1 MRCGTLAGSSP
12 GQPRGDFALC
22 RTYNPIDCDFHDV
35 LEAAATLR
43 RNVAIDHLDDEG
55 NRRVVDA
62 RIADLFAREGAE
74 YMRLDDG
81 SLIRLDKLVSI
92 DDAQRSAAFERG
104 HLSQVHRTLT
114 ARR

>member
-1 MRCGTLAGSSP
+1 MS
-12 GQPRGDFALC
+12 
-22 RTYNPIDCDFHDV
+22 RTYTPIDCEFHDV

-62 RIADLFAREGAE
+62 RIADLFARDGAE

-81 SLIRLDKLVSI
+81 SLIRLDRIVSI
-92 DDAQRSAAFERG
+92 DDAQRSAFER
-104 HLSQVHRTLT
+104 
-114 ARR
+114 APA